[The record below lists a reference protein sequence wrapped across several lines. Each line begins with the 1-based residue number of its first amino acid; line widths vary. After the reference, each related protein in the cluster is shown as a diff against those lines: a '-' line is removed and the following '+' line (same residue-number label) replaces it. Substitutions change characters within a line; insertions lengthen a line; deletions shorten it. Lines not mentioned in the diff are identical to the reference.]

1 MRQRTR
7 VTSYSLSNSVDL
19 PSSSLSGPSVS
30 PNDASKFRARGNSSH
45 SPTRTIPPSSLSLS
59 SASQIQTT
67 STSSTTVASLN
78 MTTHKPDVVSLPP
91 PSSTSTSVVS
101 ATNYRSPL
109 LLRTSTAT
117 ATARLSRLLSS
128 AALPTPA
135 PTPETSIAAGASDA
149 TDSNT
154 TNFAA
159 FKALPIDRAWRE
171 GSGSAFVEPAAPDD
185 LAGVST
191 CKEAVDLM
199 VDAIA
204 SACRD
209 AHAHAHAHAHSHDSA
224 ISDMGKDKSDVVPL
238 VRNEDIVGSV
248 SFFFFSTFHSAH
260 LGLCFFCLKAWLRQE
275 GRQVCTQRWNMV
287 LRGCCGSVVEQGL
300 DR

>member
-7 VTSYSLSNSVDL
+7 VTSYSLRNSVDL
-19 PSSSLSGPSVS
+19 PSPSLSGPGVS
-30 PNDASKFRARGNSSH
+30 PNDASKFRARGQSGH
-45 SPTRTIPPSSLSLS
+45 SPTISSLSFS
-59 SASQIQTT
+59 SVSQIQTT
-67 STSSTTVASLN
+67 STSSTAVASPN
-78 MTTHKPDVVSLPP
+78 TTTHKPDVVSPP
-91 PSSTSTSVVS
+91 PQSSTSTSAVS
-101 ATNYRSPL
+101 ATKYQPPL

-135 PTPETSIAAGASDA
+135 PTPETSSAAGANDT
-149 TDSNT
+149 TDLNT

-171 GSGSAFVEPAAPDD
+171 GSGSAFEPAAPDD

-204 SACRD
+204 SACSD

-224 ISDMGKDKSDVVPL
+224 MSDMGKNKSDGVPL
-238 VRNEDIVGSV
+238 VLNEDIVGSV
-248 SFFFFSTFHSAH
+248 SFFFSAFHSAH
-260 LGLCFFCLKAWLRQE
+260 LAFVSLVR
-275 GRQVCTQRWNMV
+275 
-287 LRGCCGSVVEQGL
+287 
-300 DR
+300 